1 MTTDSEDKP
10 ARPGEGTSRE
20 VDLGEVSRLVEAL
33 ERDLDQVRA
42 GTGGVETLRG
52 EVERLRAA
60 LQSPERAEPG
70 VEAGLDRI
78 RALLH
83 RAGDELLEDAVKASE
98 YITRIGRMLGL

>member
-1 MTTDSEDKP
+1 VEGKP
-10 ARPGEGTSRE
+10 TRVAAGD
-20 VDLGEVSRLVEAL
+20 VDLDEVSRLVEAL

-42 GTGGVETLRG
+42 GTSDVQTLRG

-60 LQSPERAEPG
+60 LESAGRAEPG